1 MKQIIQGE
9 QVEGDKMQIGSQS
22 AVNIRRSKKEMEGRD
37 FVCFCG
43 KAYLSYSALYTHS
56 KVKHNEKI
64 TLEQCIYSPHLND
77 QEEKF
82 NFLDL

>member
-1 MKQIIQGE
+1 
-9 QVEGDKMQIGSQS
+9 
-22 AVNIRRSKKEMEGRD
+22 MEGRD